1 MCKKQFIHIIYL
13 FQRFVSWGLACEV
26 LMDEQLN
33 SKSFKLQLAAVQI
46 ASLGLCLGW
55 GAGGLVDKVRS

>member
-1 MCKKQFIHIIYL
+1 MAMGTL
-13 FQRFVSWGLACEV
+13 EV

-46 ASLGLCLGW
+46 ASLCLG
-55 GAGGLVDKVRS
+55 GLTR